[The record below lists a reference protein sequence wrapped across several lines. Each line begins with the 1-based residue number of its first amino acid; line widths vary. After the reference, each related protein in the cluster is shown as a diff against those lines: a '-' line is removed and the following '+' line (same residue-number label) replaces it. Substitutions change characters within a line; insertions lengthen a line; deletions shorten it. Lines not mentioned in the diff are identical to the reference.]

1 MSETPLQAAVQK
13 LEDIPDQTPMTV
25 VKGVT
30 VRRKKNGLTV
40 MRIHYSAIP
49 ERDPDTESGAKWK
62 KRESAKY
69 SSQARWKKEQ
79 EIDPD
84 ATGGEAVFGLILEK
98 YYDAVVIT
106 DPHWYP
112 DPRWDVVG
120 AFDHGV
126 VNATCLL
133 KAYVP
138 REEFD
143 RRTQKKKPVTVYLC
157 GEYYSYRRDGWP
169 NTVEQ
174 NCKAIM
180 RGGVDEYNQRFEPMP
195 DIDRARW
202 IVADPSIFYSS
213 QAEAEGDPSSIY
225 EKTYKKNKF
234 YKMVPYA
241 GVRSD
246 ITFVEW
252 MMSDYWKGIA
262 QDPTGIRLFI
272 VCRNASDRP
281 QPGMH
286 PYDCPNLLWEM
297 RRARRVQLTTR
308 QLLTKNP
315 SEQLQDKCN
324 HALDPCKY
332 LTGTLRNPTAIDP
345 MESISEEISKLD
357 PFTANLR
364 ARFLMADLG
373 KHGKLG
379 PDGKPRSKAAPV
391 IDLRK
396 RPGVLPV
403 MPR

>member
-1 MSETPLQAAVQK
+1 MSALKDALRKLDDVPAQTPL
-13 LEDIPDQTPMTV
+13 TV
-25 VKGVT
+25 VKGIT
-30 VRRKKNGLTV
+30 VRRKNNGLTV

-49 ERDPDTESGAKWK
+49 ERDPDTEQGWKWRK
-62 KRESAKY
+62 SEKPKY

-98 YYDAVVIT
+98 FYNVVVID
-106 DPHWYP
+106 DPYWYP

-120 AFDHGV
+120 SFDHGV

-133 KAYVP
+133 KAYIP
-138 REEFD
+138 REEIDF
-143 RRTQKKKPVTVYLC
+143 RTGKKKPPTVYVC
-157 GEYYSYRRDGWP
+157 GEYYSFRRDGWM

-180 RGGVDEYNQRFEPMP
+180 RGGVDEHDRKFEAMP

-202 IVADPSIFYSS
+202 IQADPSIFYKS
-213 QAEAEGDPSSIY
+213 QAEAEGEPNSIY

-234 YKMVPYA
+234 YKMTPYL

-252 MMSDYWKGIA
+252 MISDYWKGIA
-262 QDPTGIRLFI
+262 TDPENIRLFI

-315 SEQLQDKCN
+315 SEQLQDKQN
-324 HALDPCKY
+324 HAMDCLKE
-332 LTGTLRNPTAIDP
+332 LSGALRNPTEIPA
-345 MESISEEISKLD
+345 MEAISEELSHLD
-357 PFTANLR
+357 PFTTNLR
-364 ARFLMADLG
+364 ARFLMSDLAAQ
-373 KHGKLG
+373 GKLG
-379 PDGKPRSKAAPV
+379 PDGKVRKGKAAPM
-391 IDLRK
+391 IDMRR
-396 RPGVLPV
+396 RPGVLPM